1 MAHAS
6 RSGVQVM
13 KVSSRER
20 RRRRRRRRRRSRR
33 RWEMRR

>member
-1 MAHAS
+1 MAHAT
-6 RSGVQVM
+6 RRVM

-20 RRRRRRRRRRSRR
+20 RKRRRRRR